1 MGKIKGFFGN
11 VIKEM
16 KKVRWP
22 KGKETMHYAIWV
34 FLCIVL
40 LSLFFVASDFII
52 AGIRELL
59 ERL

>member
-22 KGKETMHYAIWV
+22 KEKKPCTMPFGY
-34 FLCIVL
+34 F
-40 LSLFFVASDFII
+40 SASYS
-52 AGIRELL
+52 
-59 ERL
+59 

>member
-22 KGKETMHYAIWV
+22 KRKETMHYAIWV
-34 FLCIVL
+34 FLCIVI
-40 LSLFFVASDFII
+40 D
-52 AGIRELL
+52 IRIV
-59 ERL
+59 RLHYCWY